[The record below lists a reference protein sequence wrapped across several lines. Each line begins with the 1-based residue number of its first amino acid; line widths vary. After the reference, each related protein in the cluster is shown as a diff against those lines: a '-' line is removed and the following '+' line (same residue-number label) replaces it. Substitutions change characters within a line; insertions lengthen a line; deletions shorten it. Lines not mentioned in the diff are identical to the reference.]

1 MLKQLYRGLGYLS
14 LVLALS
20 ACIFSSESQQVRE
33 VTENFWQAI
42 LDNQPQNA
50 EAYITSSSKAF
61 LPLLNNQKIAAKRFE
76 SGEIQIKDSVAE
88 VAIVLYRG
96 DKADMAIPLR
106 TLLLKTDSGWQI
118 DVQKTMGSMVNGTIG
133 VVVQQLDD
141 LMAKGQSDTDANMRQ
156 QLKQLQGNLQNNLKN
171 FQNDIQT
178 KP

>member
-1 MLKQLYRGLGYLS
+1 MLKSLYRGLLYLS
-14 LVLALS
+14 LAFSLFG
-20 ACIFSSESQQVRE
+20 CIFSSESQQVRE

-50 EAYITSSSKAF
+50 EVYISSSSKPF

-88 VAIVLYRG
+88 VAVVLYRG

-106 TLLLKTDSGWQI
+106 TLLLKTDQGWQI
-118 DVQKTMGSMVNGTIG
+118 DVQKTMGSMVNGTMG
-133 VVVQQLDD
+133 VVVQQLDE
-141 LMAKGQSDTDANMRQ
+141 LMSKGQPDNDANMRQ
-156 QLKQLQGNLQNNLKN
+156 QLKQLQGDLQNNLKN
-171 FQNDIQT
+171 FQNDMQT

>member
-61 LPLLNNQKIAAKRFE
+61 LPLLNNQKIAA
-76 SGEIQIKDSVAE
+76 
-88 VAIVLYRG
+88 
-96 DKADMAIPLR
+96 
-106 TLLLKTDSGWQI
+106 
-118 DVQKTMGSMVNGTIG
+118 
-133 VVVQQLDD
+133 
-141 LMAKGQSDTDANMRQ
+141 
-156 QLKQLQGNLQNNLKN
+156 
-171 FQNDIQT
+171 
-178 KP
+178 